1 MSRLAS
7 LSPAALRAMF
17 SPDADDTLITLLTIS
32 GAGITT
38 PIRIAD
44 GYTGRLAGL
53 TTDDEVIYGVPSR
66 GNDYIFLPFSI
77 TLPTEE
83 QASAP
88 RCNIT
93 INDVTRYLIPTI
105 RTISSS
111 PTVTMELVLSSSP
124 NTVEASFP
132 GFKMAGISYNANT
145 ITAELTVE
153 SLAAEPFPAHT
164 FTPSYFP
171 GLF

>member
-1 MSRLAS
+1 MSRLS
-7 LSPAALRAMF
+7 TLSANALRTMF
-17 SPDADDTLITLLTIS
+17 SPDADDTLITLITIT
-32 GAGITT
+32 GEGIAS

-44 GYTGRLAGL
+44 NFTKRLSE
-53 TTDDEVIYGVPSR
+53 TDDEIIYGVTSN
-66 GNDYIFLPFSI
+66 GNDYIFLPFSF

-83 QASAP
+83 IGSAP

-93 INDVTRYLIPTI
+93 IHDVTRYLTPVI
-105 RTISSS
+105 RSISTA
-111 PTVTMELVLSSSP
+111 PTVNIQLVLSATP

-132 GFKMAGISYNANT
+132 NFLMGGINYNANT
-145 ITAELTVE
+145 INAELTVT
-153 SLAAEPFPAHT
+153 SLSSEPFPAHT